1 MKTCLFGGTFDPPHL
16 GHLILAQTIFEAEKF
31 DKIVFIPAHKPPH
44 KKENGYS
51 PVNDRKK
58 MVKIAIQENPNFVM
72 SELEI
77 SRGGTSYSLDTI
89 IEYKKEAKIESK
101 DLYFLIGSDT
111 LKTFHSW
118 SKPNQILKECQ
129 LIVAIRPGF
138 RPSDIPHWILQKV
151 HFANIPRFELSSSKI
166 RSRWVKDLT
175 IRYMVTLPIWEYIN
189 ENSLYSSKG

>member
-44 KKENGYS
+44 KKENVYS

-118 SKPNQILKECQ
+118 NKPNQILKECQ

-138 RPSDIPHWILQKV
+138 RPSDINTDILSKIQ
-151 HFANIPRFELSSSKI
+151 FANVPRIEISSSQI
-166 RSRWVKDLT
+166 RERWKEGKT
-175 IRYMVTLPIWEYIN
+175 IRYMVTQQVWEYIN
-189 ENSLYSSKG
+189 DNKLYN

>member
-118 SKPNQILKECQ
+118 NKPNQILKECQ

-138 RPSDIPHWILQKV
+138 RPSDINTDILSKIQ
-151 HFANIPRFELSSSKI
+151 FANVPRIEISSSQI
-166 RSRWVKDLT
+166 RERWKEGKT
-175 IRYMVTLPIWEYIN
+175 IRYMVTQQVWEYIN
-189 ENSLYSSKG
+189 DNKLYN